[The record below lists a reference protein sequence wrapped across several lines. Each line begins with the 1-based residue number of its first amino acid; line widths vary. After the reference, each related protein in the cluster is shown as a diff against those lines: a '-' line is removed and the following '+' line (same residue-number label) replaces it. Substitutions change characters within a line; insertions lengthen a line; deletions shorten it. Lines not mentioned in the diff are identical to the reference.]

1 MVGKQ
6 DKAPQLSIFD
16 TPLERFINLEHEL
29 VILSGQ
35 IDWDSIEQEFS
46 VYYSDIGRPSVP
58 IRRMVGLLLLKHVY
72 NLRDEAI
79 VNRWIE
85 NPYW

>member
-29 VILSGQ
+29 CLLSKQ
-35 IDWDSIEQEFS
+35 IDWDLIEKEFS
-46 VYYSDIGRPSVP
+46 VYYSEIGRPSVP
-58 IRRMVGLLLLKHVY
+58 IRRMIGLTIY
-72 NLRDEAI
+72 G
-79 VNRWIE
+79 
-85 NPYW
+85 